1 MKKQNRLKRSRTVYI
16 DIWRSN
22 FIIKLGGLTRFPIRN
37 HLTIKPLAAFTH
49 LLSQSLDNIN
59 GFAHSRDHNAHPTEA
74 NRAHCLCN
82 CFCHWHHLRWAKEPT
97 SISHLPVSYTP
108 RTPISFGSIWT
119 PTWFRD
125 LFNCLSIWKSHYPL
139 RLDAQNA
146 DWKCPLTS

>member
-1 MKKQNRLKRSRTVYI
+1 MKKQNRLKRSWTLYI

-49 LLSQSLDNIN
+49 LLSQSPIP
-59 GFAHSRDHNAHPTEA
+59 ATTMPTPTEA
-74 NRAHCLCN
+74 NRAHRLCN

-125 LFNCLSIWKSHYPL
+125 LFNCPSIWRSHYPL